1 MNSSEIVNCGTK
13 TPIYLAEIC
22 PHEQQPVWLF
32 VVQKPVARPPKSPDD
47 RASEAFRIRLTA
59 AEREQLDAQAA
70 AAGVTL
76 SQLIRAAVLGYRLP
90 SPPVTREA
98 VNELRA
104 IGVNLNQI
112 ARHANATG
120 ALRGDLDET
129 LAEVRQAISE
139 LIGRA

>member
-1 MNSSEIVNCGTK
+1 
-13 TPIYLAEIC
+13 
-22 PHEQQPVWLF
+22 
-32 VVQKPVARPPKSPDD
+32 
-47 RASEAFRIRLTA
+47 
-59 AEREQLDAQAA
+59 
-70 AAGVTL
+70 
-76 SQLIRAAVLGYRLP
+76 VLRYRLP

-129 LAEVRQAISE
+129 LAKARQALSE
-139 LIGRA
+139 IIGG

>member
-1 MNSSEIVNCGTK
+1 MWYKN
-13 TPIYLAEIC
+13 LW
-22 PHEQQPVWLF
+22 PVRRSNPTTAPRKRF
-32 VVQKPVARPPKSPDD
+32 
-47 RASEAFRIRLTA
+47 AFRLTA

-76 SQLIRAAVLGYRLP
+76 SQLIRTAVLQYRLP
-90 SPPVTREA
+90 SPPVMREA

-139 LIGRA
+139 LIGG